1 MMTRLTMIKTYI
13 DKMKLLKIIVILLL
27 LVSCKK
33 NEEYDVKSFP
43 VNNGWGYTIEIN
55 NKIII
60 KQTVIPT
67 VSEKRSFTS
76 EADALKV
83 GNWVLK
89 RIKQN
94 LSPTVAKKD
103 LILLEISI

>member
-1 MMTRLTMIKTYI
+1 MCN
-13 DKMKLLKIIVILLL
+13 LKIFIQMKFIKLVVALLL
-27 LVSCKK
+27 LVSCQK
-33 NEEYDVKSFP
+33 NAEFEVKSFK
-43 VNNGWGYTIEIN
+43 VNAGWGYTIGMN
-55 NKIII
+55 DKIII

-67 VSEKRSFTS
+67 VSEKRSFRN

-83 GNWVLK
+83 GNLVLR

-94 LSPTVAKKD
+94 LSPSVAKKD